1 MRNIKDESLKI
12 SKNKKNNTRPKT
24 KSFGY
29 QILGM
34 GGGTVVPPFS
44 FDYLVVAGGG
54 GGGRSGL
61 SGGGGGAGAGGY
73 RASGYGP
80 SPLRG
85 SSIGPG
91 KNCGTYPIVVGGGGA
106 GGSPPSKT
114 GTDGVNSSFAA
125 PSPFGITS
133 EGGGGGGSKPG
144 SYSPSAADGG
154 NGGPGIVIIRAPADK
169 TLTVTP
175 GTNTT
180 STHPAGCKLA
190 TFTVTGCLT
199 IS

>member
-1 MRNIKDESLKI
+1 MGAAGQSNPGPQRN
-12 SKNKKNNTRPKT
+12 
-24 KSFGY
+24 
-29 QILGM
+29 
-34 GGGTVVPPFS
+34 
-44 FDYLVVAGGG
+44 AGGNG
-54 GGGRSGL
+54 GNGVPNNINNS
-61 SGGGGGAGAGGY
+61 
-73 RASGYGP
+73 
-80 SPLRG
+80 
-85 SSIGPG
+85 
-91 KNCGTYPIVVGGGGA
+91 CTTYA
-106 GGSPPSKT
+106 
-114 GTDGVNSSFAA
+114 
-125 PSPFGITS
+125 
-133 EGGGGGGSKPG
+133 GGGGGGSKPG

>member
-85 SSIGPG
+85 SSI
-91 KNCGTYPIVVGGGGA
+91 
-106 GGSPPSKT
+106 
-114 GTDGVNSSFAA
+114 
-125 PSPFGITS
+125 
-133 EGGGGGGSKPG
+133 
-144 SYSPSAADGG
+144 
-154 NGGPGIVIIRAPADK
+154 
-169 TLTVTP
+169 
-175 GTNTT
+175 
-180 STHPAGCKLA
+180 
-190 TFTVTGCLT
+190 
-199 IS
+199 